1 MSDDIN
7 SDTKAPHVLIIG
19 AGTSGLLLAQGLRKH
34 RIHFTIF
41 ESSTLT
47 TYTTRPREWGMT
59 LHWGAS
65 HISSCLPAELAAR
78 FHEAYADPNLPDGKV
93 TGLPVYNGKTG
104 ELIMEMGA
112 DKPVRVS
119 RRKMRGLCGEGVE
132 VQYGKKF
139 VSAKV
144 GGNGKVTVEFE
155 DGEQVEGDVLI
166 GCDGARSR
174 VRSVLVG
181 EEGAKLA
188 DAGVGMF
195 NFPYKFD
202 AELAGRIRGMNEL
215 FVTSI
220 HPDHGNMFWLS
231 IQDVP
236 RSSPSDPSTWTFQV
250 LLSFPLS
257 SIPGDIDLTTQ
268 EGRMSFFKSR
278 GATYAEPWHSACAQI
293 SDSTYLPLD
302 QTTYWANAAA
312 WPNHNGRMTL
322 CGDAAHPMTPHRG
335 QGLNNAVLD
344 SAKFVAAMVRVRD
357 GEIELK
363 DTVDAYDAEVLERGK
378 AEMEVSLKQTLL
390 IHDWETLMESPMVK
404 MGMRQGAKK

>member
-1 MSDDIN
+1 
-7 SDTKAPHVLIIG
+7 
-19 AGTSGLLLAQGLRKH
+19 
-34 RIHFTIF
+34 
-41 ESSTLT
+41 
-47 TYTTRPREWGMT
+47 MT

-231 IQDVP
+231 SKFHAPQITPLVP
-236 RSSPSDPSTWTFQV
+236 LPIYSHDTQLKRTPTSRSPRRPQILAFR
-250 LLSFPLS
+250 SFNMDL
-257 SIPGDIDLTTQ
+257 PG
-268 EGRMSFFKSR
+268 
-278 GATYAEPWHSACAQI
+278 P
-293 SDSTYLPLD
+293 
-302 QTTYWANAAA
+302 
-312 WPNHNGRMTL
+312 
-322 CGDAAHPMTPHRG
+322 
-335 QGLNNAVLD
+335 
-344 SAKFVAAMVRVRD
+344 
-357 GEIELK
+357 
-363 DTVDAYDAEVLERGK
+363 
-378 AEMEVSLKQTLL
+378 TLL
-390 IHDWETLMESPMVK
+390 PPLQHP
-404 MGMRQGAKK
+404 R